1 MLIPQIYLKLII
13 IYVRTLTL
21 ANPLYNWSSGFFL
34 WCNILLAF
42 NTNLEDSKLNP
53 EENNSIESSPNLNE
67 NNKDLNEG
75 IKKEEN
81 VKAFSEFLEKAS
93 SQDSSEEKVKLDSEQ
108 QKPKIDKLL
117 FKRFLNN
124 GFDGISTNPNY
135 KMLALLI
142 ILLINLSLF
151 FVIGNMGKAFL
162 RNAGIMG

>member
-1 MLIPQIYLKLII
+1 M
-13 IYVRTLTL
+13 
-21 ANPLYNWSSGFFL
+21 
-34 WCNILLAF
+34 
-42 NTNLEDSKLNP
+42 EDSKLNP
-53 EENNSIESSPNLNE
+53 EENNNSIESAPNLNE
-67 NNKDLNEG
+67 DNKDLNEG
-75 IKKEEN
+75 NKKDEN
-81 VKAFSEFLEKAS
+81 VKAFTEFLEKAS
-93 SQDSSEEKVKLDSEQ
+93 NQDSSEVKLDSDK
-108 QKPKIDKLL
+108 QKLKIDKSL

>member
-1 MLIPQIYLKLII
+1 M
-13 IYVRTLTL
+13 
-21 ANPLYNWSSGFFL
+21 
-34 WCNILLAF
+34 
-42 NTNLEDSKLNP
+42 EDSKLNP
-53 EENNSIESSPNLNE
+53 EENNSTESSPNLNE
-67 NNKDLNEG
+67 DNKDLNEG

-81 VKAFSEFLEKAS
+81 VKAFTEFLEKAS
-93 SQDSSEEKVKLDSEQ
+93 NQDSSEAKLDSEQ
-108 QKPKIDKLL
+108 QKPKIDKSL